1 MENKKKSINI
11 KNKVK
16 NLENKKHTNKNVE
29 TKSKRKKKKVWKKI
43 LKILI
48 NICLVMFLLGLIG
61 GIIFIIYIVQN
72 APKFTPENLFSTESS
87 VVYDKDG
94 NQVAKLG
101 VEKRKN
107 VEYDELPQVLLDAI
121 IATED
126 SRYMQHNGF
135 DLPRFAK
142 ASVGQVISK
151 IKHSGNPGGGSTL
164 DMQVVKNRY
173 TSTEASGF
181 EGIKRK
187 FTDIY
192 IAIFKLEKKY
202 SKEEIMEFYVNIPLL
217 GNNAYGVEQA
227 CQSYFGKSVSDINL
241 SEAAVIAGLFALLHN
256 SIKAASSFSIFPIP
270 LKVLPNI
277 VAGVCNS
284 P

>member
-1 MENKKKSINI
+1 MKVI
-11 KNKVK
+11 KNM
-16 NLENKKHTNKNVE
+16 KKLK
-29 TKSKRKKKKVWKKI
+29 KRKRENIEHKHKRRRKFKWRKLFKI
-43 LKILI
+43 LLDI
-48 NICLVMFLLGLIG
+48 FLLFLLLALIG
-61 GIIFIIYIVQN
+61 GIIFAIYIVTN

-87 VVYDKDG
+87 VVLDKDG

-107 VEYDELPQVLLDAI
+107 VEYSDLPEVLVDAI

-142 ASVGQVISK
+142 ASMGQVINK
-151 IKHSGNPGGGSTL
+151 LLHRGAVMAGGGSTL

-173 TSTEASGF
+173 TSNEDSGF

-202 SKEEIMEFYVNIPLL
+202 SKEEIMEFYVNIPFL

-241 SEAAVIAGLFALLHN
+241 SEAAVIAGLFQAPGTYNPYQLRFVYHHLYLLQ
-256 SIKAASSFSIFPIP
+256 
-270 LKVLPNI
+270 I
-277 VAGVCNS
+277 V
-284 P
+284 